1 MTLDGP
7 LSIAGAATQA
17 PHPVASVIAVLA
29 AMAAIQLAIMVLV
42 WFAFR
47 RGSGGDDPGGGSGG
61 SDGGSRRRPPKPP
74 PEGPVCWEAFE
85 RQFADYVR
93 ACGADGGDGRTRVR
107 NTW

>member
-1 MTLDGP
+1 MTLEGP
-7 LSIAGAATQA
+7 LTVAGAATQQ
-17 PHPVASVIAVLA
+17 PHPIASVFAVLG
-29 AMAAIQLAIMVLV
+29 AMAAVQLAIMVLV
-42 WFAFR
+42 WLAFR

-93 ACGADGGDGRTRVR
+93 DADSGVTASRRARTPG
-107 NTW
+107 